1 MALEVTNLTRKFSFK
16 KNGKIVELPDPN
28 PEFSA
33 EEVMQFYS
41 VQHPELTTSTID
53 GPAIDGT
60 GAAYEFK
67 TTVGT
72 KG

>member
-1 MALEVTNLTRKFSFK
+1 MALEVTQLERKFSFK
-16 KNGKIVELPDPN
+16 KNSKTVELPDPN
-28 PEFSA
+28 KDFSA

-41 VQHPELTTSTID
+41 TQHPELTTSTID

-60 GAAYEFK
+60 NACYEFK